1 MEYNYVN
8 LFILFFIYSVLG
20 YIVESIS
27 VSMIEGKVVWS
38 RGFLIGP
45 YIPIFG
51 TGAILMVLILKK
63 YYDDIFALFIMSM
76 IVCLTLEYLTS
87 YIGEKLFHLRWWNY
101 SDKKFNINGRI
112 CLENGILFG
121 VAGIFIIRYVNNFFE
136 GLIMKMSPHTALV
149 VAIILSVIF
158 YTDFLISL
166 RTVIKFNGSFNKYA
180 KDNTSEVK
188 NKIIADLKENG
199 FLIKRLLRSF
209 PNANDSREHFAKM
222 RENFIKKINESKN
235 K

>member
-51 TGAILMVLILKK
+51 TGSILMVLILKK

-87 YIGEKLFHLRWWNY
+87 YIMEKLFKARWWDY
-101 SDKKFNINGRI
+101 SDRRFNINGRI
-112 CLENGILFG
+112 CLETMVPFGLLGCLLMYVINPFISGI
-121 VAGIFIIRYVNNFFE
+121 
-136 GLIMKMSPHTALV
+136 
-149 VAIILSVIF
+149 
-158 YTDFLISL
+158 IS
-166 RTVIKFNGSFNKYA
+166 IPGS
-180 KDNTSEVK
+180 S
-188 NKIIADLKENG
+188 
-199 FLIKRLLRSF
+199 
-209 PNANDSREHFAKM
+209 
-222 RENFIKKINESKN
+222 
-235 K
+235 

>member
-51 TGAILMVLILKK
+51 TGSILMVLILKK

-121 VAGIFIIRYVNNFFE
+121 VAGIFIIRYVNSFFE

-149 VAIILSVIF
+149 VVIILSVIF

-222 RENFIKKINESKN
+222 RENFIKKINDSKN

>member
-51 TGAILMVLILKK
+51 TGSILMVLILKK

-121 VAGIFIIRYVNNFFE
+121 VAGIFIIRYVNSFFE
-136 GLIMKMSPHTALV
+136 KSFSKKYYSFSNIY
-149 VAIILSVIF
+149 LSV
-158 YTDFLISL
+158 
-166 RTVIKFNGSFNKYA
+166 
-180 KDNTSEVK
+180 
-188 NKIIADLKENG
+188 
-199 FLIKRLLRSF
+199 
-209 PNANDSREHFAKM
+209 
-222 RENFIKKINESKN
+222 
-235 K
+235 